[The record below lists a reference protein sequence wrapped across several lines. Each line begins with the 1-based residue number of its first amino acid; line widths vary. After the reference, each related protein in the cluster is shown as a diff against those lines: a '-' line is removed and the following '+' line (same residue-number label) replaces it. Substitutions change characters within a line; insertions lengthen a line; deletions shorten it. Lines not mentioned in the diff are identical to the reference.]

1 MSCNCN
7 PCGEDAANTA
17 ANETIASQISNF
29 TEAFFGE
36 VEKTEINGVVSWV
49 LPCSLETGLTNNP
62 RLPGEGLSCYFK
74 RLFEEGILGLTGP
87 PGEDGNTGSAGFN
100 AFTVVTAS
108 FTQPTLAMPN
118 VSISTFYNPSIS
130 DGMYIF
136 IQTSGWFSVN
146 ANDPSGTLNLT
157 LAKALPGAPATIP
170 AGKLVVP
177 SGFPG
182 ESIVGPAGP
191 QGATGAQGPAGS
203 TFTTQNNY
211 YQTNVGTDWQIP
223 LAFTAVDFTTSQPQV
238 TLAQAGVYQII
249 ANVQVR
255 ANAPI
260 MVGDGISLKL
270 RDNTSAID
278 VPGSERQRRGLNTIS
293 IEQLVLSVRYET
305 VANNS
310 TVQLFGRMDT
320 ANSAAVMANF
330 TSLMAVRLA

>member
-1 MSCNCN
+1 MSCGCN
-7 PCGEDAANTA
+7 PCDPAATNTA
-17 ANETIASQISNF
+17 ANETLASQISNF
-29 TEAFFGE
+29 TTQFFGD
-36 VEKTEINGVVSWV
+36 VEKTEVNGVVTWT
-49 LPCSLETGLTNNP
+49 LPCSLDVGLENNP
-62 RLPGEGLSCYFK
+62 RLPSEGLACYFK

-87 PGEDGNTGSAGFN
+87 PGADGATGSPGFN
-100 AFTVVTAS
+100 AFTVVTAA
-108 FTQPTLAMPN
+108 FMQPTMAMPN
-118 VSISTFYNPSIS
+118 VNVSTYYNPAIS
-130 DGMYIF
+130 EGMYIF
-136 IQTSGWFSVN
+136 IQTSGWYIIN

-157 LAKALPGAPATIP
+157 LAKSLPSAPAIIT

-182 ESIVGPAGP
+182 ESVAGPAGP

-223 LAFTAVDFTTSQPQV
+223 LAFTAVDFTSSQPQV

-249 ANVQVR
+249 ANVQVA

-260 MVGDGISLKL
+260 LINDGISLKL
-270 RDNTSAID
+270 RDNTSLID
-278 VPGSERQRRGLNTIS
+278 VPGSERQRRGLNNSS

-310 TVQLFGRMDT
+310 TVQLYGRMDT
-320 ANSAAVMANF
+320 ANSAKIMANF
-330 TSLMAVRLA
+330 TSLVVVRLA